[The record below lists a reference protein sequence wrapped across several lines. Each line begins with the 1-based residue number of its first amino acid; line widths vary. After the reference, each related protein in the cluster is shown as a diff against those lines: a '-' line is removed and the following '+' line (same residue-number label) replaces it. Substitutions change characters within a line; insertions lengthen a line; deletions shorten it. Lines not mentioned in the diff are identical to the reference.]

1 MQTNVNLDLS
11 VFDSSLNVVVF
22 LSISQANDVV
32 QNSKRK
38 YPEFANEFG
47 PVMKKVLE
55 NLALAKLDEKTIKSI
70 ARLLS
75 IWQERSIF
83 EVKIQTDLQ
92 VTRPSLL

>member
-1 MQTNVNLDLS
+1 M
-11 VFDSSLNVVVF
+11 FDSSLNVVVL

>member
-1 MQTNVNLDLS
+1 
-11 VFDSSLNVVVF
+11 VFDSSLNVVVL